1 MMGNPATEMKAQIAS
16 YKALRRLPRLLD
28 RLKGG

>member
-1 MMGNPATEMKAQIAS
+1 M

-28 RLKGG
+28 KLGAGNKAVPSGEGSD